1 MTVPHG
7 TVGKG
12 DTMRVFRRLAVIAAA
27 AGLLLGPA
35 AGIASAGARP
45 AASAVHL
52 TGGTTSVTTASGI
65 AVALF
70 KNGIV
75 PVATL
80 PGREVIKYRHGQVAA
95 KFGFPVTGGKVTLSP
110 LGGYITHSGGIL
122 FIDLATGKKV
132 KVSDFVI
139 SLTHGNLTGIVNG
152 NPKARVALFNLS
164 LAHATLKASK
174 HSVRA
179 SGIVV
184 TLTKT
189 AASALDAA
197 LGTKLFGAGLKL
209 GTATTVL
216 ASDRPRGAAACLG
229 RPSPPEIYVSATDL
243 VSQTAGII
251 RLARSD
257 SPLAALADVRTPQEA
272 MARLKAL
279 DPQREM
285 QVLTTVMKSR
295 TASVATDSS
304 HGLPCALPGGR
315 AGLPVEQ
322 FAGGIQVPGVAGRF
336 LDHAATRL
344 VAWSGG
350 TGTAGT

>member
-12 DTMRVFRRLAVIAAA
+12 DTMRVFRRLAVIVAT
-27 AGLLLGPA
+27 AGLMLGPA

-52 TGGTTSVTTASGI
+52 KGGTTAVTTASGI

-80 PGREVIKYRHGQVAA
+80 PGREAIKYRHGQVAA
-95 KFGFPVTGGKVTLSP
+95 KFGFPVTGGKVSLSP
-110 LGGYITHSGGIL
+110 LGGSITHSGGIL
-122 FIDLATGKKV
+122 FIDLGTGKKI

-139 SLTHGNLTGIVNG
+139 SLTHGTLTGIVNG
-152 NPKARVALFNLS
+152 NAKARVTLFNIS
-164 LAHATLKASK
+164 LAHATLKAAK

-197 LGTKLFGAGLKL
+197 LGTKLFSAGLTL

-216 ASDRPRGAAACLG
+216 
-229 RPSPPEIYVSATDL
+229 
-243 VSQTAGII
+243 
-251 RLARSD
+251 
-257 SPLAALADVRTPQEA
+257 
-272 MARLKAL
+272 
-279 DPQREM
+279 
-285 QVLTTVMKSR
+285 
-295 TASVATDSS
+295 
-304 HGLPCALPGGR
+304 
-315 AGLPVEQ
+315 
-322 FAGGIQVPGVAGRF
+322 RF
-336 LDHAATRL
+336 
-344 VAWSGG
+344 
-350 TGTAGT
+350 